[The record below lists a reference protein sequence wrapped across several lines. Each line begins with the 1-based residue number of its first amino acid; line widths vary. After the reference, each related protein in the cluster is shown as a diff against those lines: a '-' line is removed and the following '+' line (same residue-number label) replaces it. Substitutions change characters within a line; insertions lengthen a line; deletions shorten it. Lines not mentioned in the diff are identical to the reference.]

1 MAKLSYHVP
10 VMLEECIDFLKIDPN
25 GVYVDCTYGGGSHSE
40 AILKKLSKNG
50 KLFAF
55 DQDPDAEANVVQD
68 ERLVFIDGN
77 FRHLKK
83 LLKIHGVKEVDGILA
98 DLGVSSHQFD
108 SAKRGFSYGSNEFLD
123 MRMEP
128 DVKLTA
134 ADILNKYRSEELVRV
149 FSNYGEVRNSKTLAE
164 AIVSFRA
171 ARRFKVVPDL
181 NSVLDAVMLGDR
193 FKYMAQVFQ
202 ALRIEVND
210 ELKALKDLLVQGG
223 EVLKTNGRFVVMSYH
238 SLEDKLVKNYFK
250 TGNTEGEHEKDFYG
264 NISKN
269 FKLITK
275 KPIVASD
282 DEKKLNPRSTSS
294 RLRVAEKI

>member
-83 LLKIHGVKEVDGILA
+83 LLKIHGIKEVDGILA

-128 DVKLTA
+128 DLKLTA

-250 TGNTEGEHEKDFYG
+250 AGNTEGEHVKDFYG
-264 NISKN
+264 NIAKN